1 MGVQCGTLR
10 GVGSLA
16 YRTLEGGEES
26 PILNT
31 AHLLIVHWSQLEEKN
46 PCTLHTAHCTTSEGV
61 PLILNVTALDWTALD
76 GTGLHKQK
84 KLQCFSSST
93 ASHDNDCIAFRFIG
107 LLLCED

>member
-31 AHLLIVHWSQLEEKN
+31 AHLLIAHWSELEGGGEES
-46 PCTLHTAHCTTSEGV
+46 LHTTHCTTSEAV
-61 PLILNVTALDWTALD
+61 PLILNVTALDWTAWTAQAKETAMLLFQHCIARQR
-76 GTGLHKQK
+76 LH
-84 KLQCFSSST
+84 CFSIHWASS
-93 ASHDNDCIAFRFIG
+93 
-107 LLLCED
+107 L